1 MASSEP
7 MKQASLDPNLSV
19 RKTRRQVAPPNRGAP
34 RSTVIFRK
42 IWDEISTSRDSVL
55 NFTWISP
62 MLAAQSAQNW
72 GIEQDS
78 VSRVMKG
85 LFHFSD
91 FQKNND

>member
-1 MASSEP
+1 
-7 MKQASLDPNLSV
+7 
-19 RKTRRQVAPPNRGAP
+19 
-34 RSTVIFRK
+34 
-42 IWDEISTSRDSVL
+42 
-55 NFTWISP
+55 